1 MTQANVDAG
10 SVTNTANASGTAPG
24 GGTVNAPPA
33 SATATANQNPGL
45 ALTKTITSGSP
56 YNAAGNVISYQLVA
70 TNTGNVTLSGVTIS
84 DPLLGTLAC
93 TPAQPATLAPSQTLT
108 CTGSYTVTQANV
120 DAGSV
125 TNTANASGT
134 APGGGTVNA
143 PPASATATANQN
155 PGLALTKTI
164 TGGNPY

>member
-1 MTQANVDAG
+1 M
-10 SVTNTANASGTAPG
+10 
-24 GGTVNAPPA
+24 
-33 SATATANQNPGL
+33 
-45 ALTKTITSGSP
+45 
-56 YNAAGNVISYQLVA
+56 
-70 TNTGNVTLSGVTIS
+70 TIS

-164 TGGNPY
+164 TSGSPYNAAGNVINYQLVATNTGNVTLSGVTISDPPLGTLACTPAQPATLAPRRR